1 MKKFVSAVL
10 AIIVLASCG
19 KKDVCTPVQ
28 PEAAAK
34 VFYKDANIA
43 IADIK
48 GITQGAGVKLQF
60 SSLYE
65 KNVVKMELMSGPYE
79 NMLCFIHEENI
90 AATSLQRK
98 NYDITEQNANTSTR
112 YYVIKYTLK
121 SGGWVLTPAFKYDK

>member
-1 MKKFVSAVL
+1 MKKFLSAVL
-10 AIIVLASCG
+10 AVIVLASCG
-19 KKDVCTPVQ
+19 KDVCAPEQQ
-28 PEAAAK
+28 PEISGK
-34 VFYKDANIA
+34 VFYKDGNIA

-48 GITQGAGVKLQF
+48 GSNIGAGVKVQF

-79 NMLCFIHEENI
+79 NMLCFIHEEAI
-90 AATSLQRK
+90 PATSLQKK
-98 NYDITEQNANTSTR
+98 NYDITEVNANSATR